1 MGIYKSAELLPST
14 AGYHLYGRMLHVH
27 GTLIFHYN
35 NFFFHYSII
44 EYISR
49 SAFLGASKT
58 KKTKK
63 KTEVPCTKT
72 ICKHNMLASSC
83 EKLSFVVGNNKD
95 IIFVSLE
102 LNMIVSVQGF
112 M

>member
-14 AGYHLYGRMLHVH
+14 AGYRLYGRMLHVH
-27 GTLIFHYN
+27 GTLIFHYK

-49 SAFLGASKT
+49 SAFLGVSK
-58 KKTKK
+58 KNQRSLALRLF
-63 KTEVPCTKT
+63 T